1 MGSHRI
7 GRHSPCVALPMP
19 IAEHPRTSRTGP
31 DPSQHRWTRVRV
43 VDAVALTILALA
55 IVTVPGRVD
64 LGFWSF
70 QSWAW
75 DAWAYWDVDPV
86 HPYAGVARES
96 GAFLYGPPIAQV
108 AAWLRVMPWEVYVVS
123 WTALMVGVLYALAP
137 GRSVMLLLLPPIML
151 EVLFGNIHLLLAAAI
166 VLGFRWPA
174 AWAFVLLTKVTP
186 GVGLAWFV
194 ARRDW
199 RSLAVALGATAIAA
213 AASYVVAPWMWS
225 EWIARLSASA
235 AQQPSAIDALFGPL
249 WLRVLIGAAIAFG
262 AGLLGRRWP
271 VAVACTL
278 ALPQLS
284 LISFSVLVAVIPLV
298 ALDRRHPLP
307 RDGQAPGLVA
317 LPHGQGRT
325 KRRVTRRSGR

>member
-1 MGSHRI
+1 MGSDRTM
-7 GRHSPCVALPMP
+7 RHSPGVALPMP
-19 IAEHPRTSRTGP
+19 RPERAEPDRTGH
-31 DPSQHRWTRVRV
+31 DPSRHRWTRVRI
-43 VDAVALTILALA
+43 VDAVALVLLAFAVVTI
-55 IVTVPGRVD
+55 PGRVD

-70 QSWAW
+70 QSWSW
-75 DAWAYWDVDPV
+75 DAWAYWIVDPV
-86 HPYAGVARES
+86 HPYSGVARES

-108 AAWLRVMPWEVYVVS
+108 AAWLRVMPWEVYMVS

-137 GRSVMLLLLPPIML
+137 GRSVMLLLLPPVML
-151 EVLFGNIHLLLAAAI
+151 EVLFGNIHLLIAAAI
-166 VLGFRWPA
+166 VLGFRWPV

-199 RSLAVALGATAIAA
+199 RSVALALGATAIAA
-213 AASYVVAPWMWS
+213 GASYLVAPWMWS

-235 AQQPSAIDALFGPL
+235 AQQPGAIDALFGPL
-249 WLRVLIGAAIAFG
+249 WLRVTIGAAIAFG
-262 AGLLGRRWP
+262 AGLVGRRWP

-298 ALDRRHPLP
+298 ALDRRDPLP
-307 RDGQAPGLVA
+307 AMVRLPGWWPA
-317 LPHGQGRT
+317 RT
-325 KRRVTRRSGR
+325 AGVERSAG